1 MKNSVPDFSFLY
13 SIKIISNCH
22 SKKNRIKEAFAS
34 LRKQYPYEVM
44 EDQLY
49 IKKGQKKNEY
59 EVFVLAKPLEKKKER
74 IKVLLLSCFVVIV
87 ILSGVLLNNSIV
99 KNRKIESE
107 KQKSLEKQM
116 QEEYR
121 HEEELNKRLS
131 ELEEK
136 YNVLVLG
143 QSESVYV
150 QLKLLYQC
158 LMQNTSINNISLEK
172 NYFSVEAETKDSVK
186 VLSNF
191 EESKAFTNVKMIRT
205 TVADNH
211 EIVTFS
217 GEFAKSSGEID
228 ERLSIEDKISF
239 YEHEIE
245 EGEKIRNDRSQR
257 VLSEYILELREKIH
271 KSGCNEQ
278 YMQIKN
284 AGEFT
289 GVECFIESNSSG
301 LLKLLESVQKAVIS
315 NCKIRNL
322 SGQKNLQT
330 TLFFDTGIKPG
341 KDNDTDTYFID
352 LQEISSE
359 ELGSMFQIRKIASAQ
374 KQVYVTKRALAPAV
388 EANIEPVKAEKS
400 KSFSSIKMS
409 YLGKTRKGD
418 VSYILVKDDVFGIY
432 YTLPLM
438 DENTENESDFCYKTG
453 NGYIARIRNEYY
465 EVR

>member
-228 ERLSIEDKISF
+228 ER
-239 YEHEIE
+239 
-245 EGEKIRNDRSQR
+245 
-257 VLSEYILELREKIH
+257 
-271 KSGCNEQ
+271 
-278 YMQIKN
+278 
-284 AGEFT
+284 
-289 GVECFIESNSSG
+289 FIYRRQN
-301 LLKLLESVQKAVIS
+301 KLL
-315 NCKIRNL
+315 
-322 SGQKNLQT
+322 
-330 TLFFDTGIKPG
+330 
-341 KDNDTDTYFID
+341 
-352 LQEISSE
+352 
-359 ELGSMFQIRKIASAQ
+359 
-374 KQVYVTKRALAPAV
+374 
-388 EANIEPVKAEKS
+388 
-400 KSFSSIKMS
+400 
-409 YLGKTRKGD
+409 
-418 VSYILVKDDVFGIY
+418 
-432 YTLPLM
+432 
-438 DENTENESDFCYKTG
+438 
-453 NGYIARIRNEYY
+453 
-465 EVR
+465 